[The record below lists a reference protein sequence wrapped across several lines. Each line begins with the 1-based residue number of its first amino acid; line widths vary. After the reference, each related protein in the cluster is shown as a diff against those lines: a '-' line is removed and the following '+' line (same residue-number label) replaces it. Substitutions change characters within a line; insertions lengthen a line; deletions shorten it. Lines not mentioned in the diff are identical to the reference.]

1 MGQVESEQ
9 GLKSLLLDDTNLAP
23 VAQLDRASDYG
34 SEGHGFDSFLAHH
47 ENPSIYWG
55 FCILVSSEF
64 L

>member
-34 SEGHGFDSFLAHH
+34 SEGHGFDSFLAHQKK
-47 ENPSIYWG
+47 
-55 FCILVSSEF
+55 
-64 L
+64 